1 MNTFTMCHMRWQDP
15 YCFSI
20 S

>member
-1 MNTFTMCHMRWQDP
+1 MNTFTMCHTRWQDP